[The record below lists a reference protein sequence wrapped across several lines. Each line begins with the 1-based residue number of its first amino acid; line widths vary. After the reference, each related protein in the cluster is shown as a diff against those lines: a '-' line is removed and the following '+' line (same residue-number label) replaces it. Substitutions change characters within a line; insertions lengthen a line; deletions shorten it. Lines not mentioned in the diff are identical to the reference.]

1 MFSAFMIRNI
11 EVIEILKKEYNY
23 KLYYNS
29 IIHIGI
35 SQGQYE
41 VVWKFLEKVSSSK
54 KKGNYINV
62 ECRI

>member
-41 VVWKFLEKVSSSK
+41 VVWKFLEKVPSLQE
-54 KKGNYINV
+54 KGKIEN
-62 ECRI
+62 